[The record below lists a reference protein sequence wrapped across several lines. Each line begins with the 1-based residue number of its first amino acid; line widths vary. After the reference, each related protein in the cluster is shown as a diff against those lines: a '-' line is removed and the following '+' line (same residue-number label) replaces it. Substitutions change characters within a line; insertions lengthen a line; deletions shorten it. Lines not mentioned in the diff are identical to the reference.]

1 MHSYKAS
8 DLYNF
13 YLQQE
18 ADEAVDTGILSNES
32 KEGIKISFPCNL
44 YTPNFFI
51 RIALSLLCLLCAT
64 FATALLFLILDPS
77 SEMVL
82 RVVFFFMFSTCYGLL
97 EYLVKQKNYF
107 NAGIDNVLQVFT
119 IIFFAGMF
127 IIGSYTYQDMSIC
140 LAVGVCSIWLC
151 IRFTDSFMAL
161 IAYAA
166 SILFLCLACNHAG
179 KTFILYFPFIAM
191 AASAFTYIIQRSL
204 RTKKQFSFYKK
215 CFTILQLAA
224 LSVFYISC
232 NAYVIYTSSNNT
244 FFSENIIIGK
254 SYFIL
259 LLALDIIIPALYI
272 LYGSLKKRLV
282 FLRSGVITLAATIV
296 TLFYFYPF
304 VSGEIW
310 LITGGLLM
318 ILAGSAA
325 MRLFKKETYGFTSNS
340 SRDLQQSLINVQVI
354 INVQAGYKGIPDK
367 GVEFGGGSSGGA
379 GSTGN
384 W

>member
-1 MHSYKAS
+1 MHSYKAG

-32 KEGIKISFPCNL
+32 NEGIKKKFPCNL

-77 SEMVL
+77 SDTAL
-82 RVVFFFMFSTCYGLL
+82 PVVFFFMFCVCYGLL

-127 IIGSYTYQDMSIC
+127 IIGSYTYQDLSVS
-140 LAVGVCSIWLC
+140 LAVWVCAIWLC

-166 SILFLCLACNHAG
+166 SMLFLCFACNHAG

-191 AASAFTYIIQRSL
+191 AASAFTYLIQRSL
-204 RTKKQFSFYKK
+204 RAKKQFGFYKK
-215 CFTILQLAA
+215 CFNILRLAA
-224 LSVFYISC
+224 LSGFYISC
-232 NAYVIYTSSNNT
+232 NAYIIVQLNNT
-244 FFSENIIIGK
+244 FFPENTVLGK
-254 SYFIL
+254 PYFIL
-259 LLALDIIIPALYI
+259 LLAFDVIIPALYI
-272 LYGSLKKRLV
+272 FYGSLKKRLI
-282 FLRSGVITLAATIV
+282 FLRSGVITLAATIA

-310 LITGGLLM
+310 LITSGLLM
-318 ILAGSAA
+318 ILAGYTA
-325 MRLFKKETYGFTSNS
+325 MRLFKKDRYGFTSNS
-340 SRDLQQSLINVQVI
+340 STDLQQSLINVQVI